1 VLNAAVAAYYYLRIV
16 AVMYFRT
23 PLATPKAEGG
33 AGPLAAAVAA
43 AVLVV
48 AIGILPR
55 PLAGESNRA
64 SPSGHAPHELST
76 VRRPA
81 KARPGSSLGDTCQRV
96 IRVASSSRP

>member
-64 SPSGHAPHELST
+64 SPTRRAAQQLSIA
-76 VRRPA
+76 VQGEERKGEERR
-81 KARPGSSLGDTCQRV
+81 SLDSPRFLH
-96 IRVASSSRP
+96 